1 MAGSSGLYQSLLSHA
16 RPVSKACDFD
26 SLFTWLWFWL
36 WWLAPCFTQPHAA
49 TVTTWWKSLTS
60 PPRAWNNNNKQLIK
74 ARWEKVGEKTFV
86 HLLSSWIHIQNL
98 GAMLHFKKLLNVQQI
113 CYKGQTQTREPE
125 KNEEQK
131 PSAGLSTNTESEE
144 SRSTRTTAQ
153 QSVDEHIKH
162 LSSLC
167 QHTPVTVWGASLQPR
182 DWLMSFPVRLLIGS
196 LQNCCRIL

>member
-60 PPRAWNNNNKQLIK
+60 PPRAWNNNDKQLIK

-86 HLLSSWIHIQNL
+86 HLLSSWMEQSCTLRNFWMCNKFVIKVKHKQGSPRKTKSRNQAL
-98 GAMLHFKKLLNVQQI
+98 DSAPRPNQRRADQRGRGHSNQWMSTLNI
-113 CYKGQTQTREPE
+113 FTL
-125 KNEEQK
+125 
-131 PSAGLSTNTESEE
+131 SANT
-144 SRSTRTTAQ
+144 
-153 QSVDEHIKH
+153 H
-162 LSSLC
+162 LWPC
-167 QHTPVTVWGASLQPR
+167 AGASLQPR
-182 DWLMSFPVRLLIGS
+182 HWLMSFPVRLLIGS

>member
-26 SLFTWLWFWL
+26 SIFTWLWFWL

-60 PPRAWNNNNKQLIK
+60 PPRAWNNNNQQLIK

-113 CYKGQTQTREPE
+113 CYKGQTQKGRKTQSR
-125 KNEEQK
+125 NQALD
-131 PSAGLSTNTESEE
+131 SAPRPNQRRADQRGRRHSNQWMSTLNIFTLSANT
-144 SRSTRTTAQ
+144 
-153 QSVDEHIKH
+153 H
-162 LSSLC
+162 LWPC
-167 QHTPVTVWGASLQPR
+167 AGASLQPR
-182 DWLMSFPVRLLIGS
+182 HWLVSFPVRLLIGS